1 MSYLGSL
8 GPCLIPRVLLSMQ
21 HRILF
26 GSYPIPRFAGIASH
40 NFVVWADASGRPLFE
55 INGGAANADGSFNYC
70 AIGGP
75 LTAVVTDYS
84 KRDLIYFPEF
94 YVRPTS
100 RMTVLIEGSHATVAA
115 RWRAAVTVAER
126 IRQSELRYSFLIQN
140 SNSVATAVT
149 KAMGLIPPRKAVGR
163 VKAPGSRRQLML
175 DPA

>member
-1 MSYLGSL
+1 ME
-8 GPCLIPRVLLSMQ
+8 

-26 GSYPIPRFAGIASH
+26 GSYPIPRFGGIASH
-40 NFVVWADASGRPLFE
+40 NFVVWTDKSGRPLFE

-75 LTAVVTDYS
+75 LTAVVTDYA
-84 KRDLIYFPEF
+84 KRDLVYFPEF

-100 RMTVLIEGSHATVAA
+100 RTTLLIEGNHATIAA
-115 RWRAAVTVAER
+115 RWRAAMGVAER
-126 IRQSELRYSFLIQN
+126 IRQSELRYSFLTQN

-149 KAMGLIPPRKAVGR
+149 KGMGLMPPRQAIGR
-163 VKAPGSRRQLML
+163 VRAPGSHRQLSL